1 MDFVEYHPTDLA
13 HNLRPTVQHVAQN
26 FRRHDQA
33 RGARIDRHVARHQ
46 TDVLEL
52 FVKLAILLVGKGLDR
67 GGVDDALLVRERFRD
82 RVLGHH
88 RLAGGRVGRHQHG
101 LIVLDAQ
108 DRFFLERIQHEG
120 VLFRRFTGGRCERH
134 RRQERSGSMS
144 SSSSS
149 SSTMIGISISSSV
162 SVSVSIEEEC
172 SWSAAV
178 PPLPSPIRSAP
189 SLSCCFRDAQSPPS
203 LLPLLEWT
211 SGLPSPRPPCS
222 LPESAV
228 VAVVPAP
235 PADAPARDAADGAG
249 AAAATVVCHTIV
261 SVFLLNSLPRASAFS
276 ATGRVLNPIVSD
288 GSALSSWCFVT
299 SPNCLK
305 WSSSESA
312 SSSTNP
318 VIRMVVGR
326 RSTLV
331 EPGGATRPTG
341 PPLRPPPPYGPF
353 WPGAIVAAA
362 AAATAGPSGV
372 RNVRVSCAICSSSA
386 SSISLSCCSFVL
398 CFGPW
403 GPGPRAVFAFSSW
416 WSCSISLRR
425 LLIFTC
431 SSSSDSFSC
440 GRRGSLT
447 SYVTISSSSLRCSF
461 RYPSIRNTFRSL
473 MPLVNCSCRLR
484 SISFCARLLPLL
496 PPTPPPCNGAPV
508 PGLMYLFALLPPC
521 AFGPPG
527 CCCCCGARFSF
538 PFANGFA
545 SSFAWSV
552 LPPATIGPVCVVPVA
567 PAELRLLL
575 MLYWFGP
582 RGILRSSSEQ
592 LCCVFIICI
601 EPGPPGPPPCPPPG
615 LGPCRLCIGILRLPP
630 PPIIMGPASAMATA
644 SSGSNRLLRW
654 SADTSPPLFAST
666 TGTEISSRCSGVAP
680 IGLPAKPPPP
690 CIGKPGDTPRNCTP
704 IPPGPGPP
712 RGPNPP
718 PPRRWASAGRIP
730 VATPPP
736 PPPPPIPGGP
746 CCTFGCLF
754 HRAGASGL
762 YSAAIGP
769 RICAIMAG
777 LFRPSSTSGSA
788 PGTAVAA
795 PPSPAAAFS
804 TRSSAPADGGGTG
817 ATVGTTPPTGND
829 RHTARNA
836 GRSNQRRHRIDYG
849 HSIHHHTATGRCHR
863 VTRHQSTTHRSGCC
877 YRRLTDRRHR
887 AGHLSTFGDGE
898 RLRECE
904 RILCERL
911 LPTPLPPPLPLLPP
925 PPDDAAFVPAPDPAI
940 VPLAF
945 GPLLRRSLY
954 PFRSYRRNESLPR
967 SGDLLRYEDE
977 RLPPDFESLPLPP
990 RLPPPAPPPRGRC
1003 CSSRE
1008 RDRRVS
1014 RGRSNDRDRDRERLR
1029 DRFCVRRL
1037 RRVLLLLLLLSLPC
1051 GMEKKCEEQI

>member
-1 MDFVEYHPTDLA
+1 
-13 HNLRPTVQHVAQN
+13 
-26 FRRHDQA
+26 
-33 RGARIDRHVARHQ
+33 
-46 TDVLEL
+46 
-52 FVKLAILLVGKGLDR
+52 
-67 GGVDDALLVRERFRD
+67 
-82 RVLGHH
+82 
-88 RLAGGRVGRHQHG
+88 
-101 LIVLDAQ
+101 
-108 DRFFLERIQHEG
+108 
-120 VLFRRFTGGRCERH
+120 
-134 RRQERSGSMS
+134 MS

-172 SWSAAV
+172 SWSAAL

-189 SLSCCFRDAQSPPS
+189 PLSCCFRDAPSPPS

-211 SGLPSPRPPCS
+211 SGLPCS

-235 PADAPARDAADGAG
+235 PADAPARDATAAGAG
-249 AAAATVVCHTIV
+249 AADATVVCHTIV
-261 SVFLLNSLPRASAFS
+261 SVFLLNSLPRANALS
-276 ATGRVLNPIVSD
+276 ATDRVLNPIVSD

-341 PPLRPPPPYGPF
+341 PPLRPPPPYAPF

-362 AAATAGPSGV
+362 VAAAAAAAGPSGV

-431 SSSSDSFSC
+431 SSSSDSFSW

-447 SYVTISSSSLRCSF
+447 SYLQQLALLLQVPVHQEDLPLVDALGELFLPLAKHFVLHTGHFVAAGATTLQRRARTGADVLVRVIATVCFRASRLLLLLLLRCEILVPVCQRVRVVLRLERFAASHDRAGLCRAGRTRRAQIVIDAVLVRVRPPQRVF
-461 RYPSIRNTFRSL
+461 RLCRRRDGRLITARRWRVPKHLNKPIVQHGLGTPVRDVRFR
-473 MPLVNCSCRLR
+473 VRRKRHNCRLR
-484 SISFCARLLPLL
+484 IVIVPDLDVGNLP
-496 PPTPPPCNGAPV
+496 
-508 PGLMYLFALLPPC
+508 
-521 AFGPPG
+521 
-527 CCCCCGARFSF
+527 
-538 PFANGFA
+538 
-545 SSFAWSV
+545 
-552 LPPATIGPVCVVPVA
+552 
-567 PAELRLLL
+567 ELRKVIVQVRYLVQPARNLAQL
-575 MLYWFGP
+575 Q
-582 RGILRSSSEQ
+582 RAVVLRVHH
-592 LCCVFIICI
+592 L
-601 EPGPPGPPPCPPPG
+601 
-615 LGPCRLCIGILRLPP
+615 
-630 PPIIMGPASAMATA
+630 
-644 SSGSNRLLRW
+644 
-654 SADTSPPLFAST
+654 
-666 TGTEISSRCSGVAP
+666 
-680 IGLPAKPPPP
+680 
-690 CIGKPGDTPRNCTP
+690 
-704 IPPGPGPP
+704 
-712 RGPNPP
+712 
-718 PPRRWASAGRIP
+718 
-730 VATPPP
+730 
-736 PPPPPIPGGP
+736 
-746 CCTFGCLF
+746 
-754 HRAGASGL
+754 HRAGAARAAPVSTARPRSVSVVHRHLALAATAHHHGPCVRDGDRILRLEPIAAMVGRHVAALVRVHHRHGDQFALQRRRTDRIARKATAALHREAGRHATEL
-762 YSAAIGP
+762 YTHTTRARSAAGSKSSAAKALGQRGSYTGRHATAASTHPRWSLLHVRVFVPQGGRIRTVLGRNWAPDLRNHGRIVQTFQHERIGP
-769 RICAIMAG
+769 VIPGAG
-777 LFRPSSTSGSA
+777 FAAHAVPFLVE
-788 PGTAVAA
+788 VAA
-795 PPSPAAAFS
+795 PLTLHRTSS
-804 TRSSAPADGGGTG
+804 TAQRDGCCSSSLTRRRIQHAIERSGGRGRYGCDRRYHPAD
-817 ATVGTTPPTGND
+817 GND
-829 RHTARNA
+829 RHTARNT

-849 HSIHHHTATGRCHR
+849 RSIHHHSATGRCHR
-863 VTRHQSTTHRSGCC
+863 VTRHQSTTHRSGCCCC

-904 RILCERL
+904 RILCKRL
-911 LPTPLPPPLPLLPP
+911 LPTPLPPPLLPP

-945 GPLLRRSLY
+945 RPLLRRSLY

-1051 GMEKKCEEQI
+1051 GMEKKCVEQI